1 MGPAKGE
8 GFIFGFRHKWGFV
21 KNEIISRVAAGH
33 LNFSPAV
40 AIKVARCDADVAQV
54 NPWA

>member
-21 KNEIISRVAAGH
+21 ENEIISRVAAGH
-33 LNFSPAV
+33 VNFSPAV
-40 AIKVARCDADVAQV
+40 KVKVARGDANVAQV
-54 NPWA
+54 NP

>member
-8 GFIFGFRHKWGFV
+8 SFIFWFGHESGLV
-21 KNEIISRVAAGH
+21 ENEIISRVAAGH
-33 LNFSPAV
+33 LNLSPAV

>member
-21 KNEIISRVAAGH
+21 ENKIISRVAAGH
-33 LNFSPAV
+33 LNLSPAV

>member
-8 GFIFGFRHKWGFV
+8 GLVFGFGHKLRLV
-21 KNEIISRVAAGH
+21 KDEIISRVAAGH
-33 LNFSPAV
+33 VNFSAAV
-40 AIKVARCDADVAQV
+40 TIKVARCYADVAQV

>member
-8 GFIFGFRHKWGFV
+8 GFIFRFRHETGLV
-21 KNEIISRVAAGH
+21 ENEIISRVAAGH
-33 LNFSPAV
+33 VNLSAAV
-40 AIKVARCDADVAQV
+40 EVKVARGNANIAQV